1 MMAMLMVRDTNDFIH
16 QMMGDPY
23 DSKKGQKKIQDA
35 GIDTK
40 SKAYQVVIS
49 DMAASAGAGM
59 AYTNPTAIKNR
70 MMNYDANGNWVNPAV
85 KYYGAKSNG
94 KVFNAGK
101 VEPDAK

>member
-16 QMMGDPY
+16 QMMGAPVE
-23 DSKKGQKKIQDA
+23 SKKGLKKIQDA
-35 GIDTK
+35 GVDTN

-49 DMAASAGAGM
+49 DMAASAGNGI

-70 MMNYDANGNWVNPAV
+70 MMNYDADGNWVNPAV

-94 KVFNAGK
+94 KVFDGGK
-101 VEPDAK
+101 VSPH